1 MSGTLRTV
9 LSARAA
15 DVIGRRAERAALL
28 ELIERDRPLVV
39 AVHGIAGIGKSAL
52 LAAFAEDARARGGAV
67 VSMDCGGI
75 EPTERGFLVAL
86 DHAIGKPAIGGPAIG
101 GQAIGGQAIGKPA
114 IGGPAIG
121 GVGAQPALGSTPI
134 TSVAEAAAALAGRG
148 DRVVL
153 ILDTYEQLRL
163 LDTWLRQE
171 LVPGLHDNTRLALA
185 GRQPPGA
192 AWISDF
198 GDLLA
203 TVPLANL
210 AAPDAVA
217 LLRRDGLSGADATRV
232 TRFTHG
238 HPLALRLAA
247 STRGAR
253 PDLTVPDAAIA
264 TVITELA
271 RVYLSGL
278 DQRTRAVLDAAC
290 TLRRPTLSLLGAL
303 LPELAPR
310 DAYDVLLPL
319 PFVDFGPDGLVL
331 HETVREVV
339 AALLRVNDPP
349 AYRAHKIAAW
359 RQLRRELRTAPPAD
373 LWRYTADL
381 LYLIENPAVR
391 EAFFPTTGQR
401 YAVEPARPADEA
413 RITAIAGAHQSA
425 GAVSVMRSWWVALPS
440 AFRVARDSDGSP
452 AAFQCVCEATS
463 VPAWLL
469 AADPV
474 ATRWREHLR
483 ANPVPRGQQVLFLRH
498 MLAADGGEATTP
510 AYAALILDLKRRY
523 LEMRPRLRRIYS
535 VAADPAAALFQFAPL
550 GFARLPDGAA
560 DIGGATYHALYN
572 DFGPSSIDGWLT
584 DLAAREMLIADDA
597 LLDPDRRQLN
607 LDGARADLT
616 KLEFEVLQ
624 YLYEHQGRVVG
635 RVALLRDVWGYDW
648 TGGSNVV
655 EVVISA
661 LRRKLGDNATSLQ
674 TVRGAG
680 YRFSAPS

>member
-1 MSGTLRTV
+1 MSGTLRT
-9 LSARAA
+9 LLAARAA
-15 DVIGRRAERAALL
+15 AVIGRQAERAVLL
-28 ELIERDRPLVV
+28 ELAERDRPLVV
-39 AVHGIAGIGKSAL
+39 AVHGI
-52 LAAFAEDARARGGAV
+52 
-67 VSMDCGGI
+67 
-75 EPTERGFLVAL
+75 EPTERGFLAAL
-86 DHAIGKPAIGGPAIG
+86 GRAIGALRAEPPGGTRPMA
-101 GQAIGGQAIGKPA
+101 
-114 IGGPAIG
+114 
-121 GVGAQPALGSTPI
+121 T
-134 TSVAEAAAALAGRG
+134 VAEAAATLGALG

-153 ILDTYEQLRL
+153 VLDTYEQLRL

-171 LVPGLHDNTRLALA
+171 LVPGLRDNTRLALA
-185 GRQPPGA
+185 GREPPVA
-192 AWISDF
+192 AWIRDF

-210 AAPDAVA
+210 AAADAGA
-217 LLRRDGLSGADATRV
+217 LLRREGLSGADAARV

-247 STRGAR
+247 SARGAR

-264 TVITELA
+264 TVVTELA

-278 DQRTRAVLDAAC
+278 DQPARAVLDAAC
-290 TLRRPTLSLLGAL
+290 TLRRPTMSLLGAL
-303 LPELAPR
+303 LPDVPPH
-310 DAYDVLLPL
+310 DAYDMLRPL
-319 PFVDFGPDGLVL
+319 PFVEFGPDGLVL
-331 HETVREVV
+331 HDTVREVV

-349 AYRAHKIAAW
+349 AYRAHRIAAW

-391 EAFFPTTGQR
+391 EAFFPTASHR

-413 RITAIAGAHQSA
+413 QVTAIARAHQSA
-425 GAVSVMRSWWVALPS
+425 GAVAVMRSWWDTIPS

-452 AAFQCVCEATS
+452 AAFQCLCEATS
-463 VPAWLL
+463 VPARLL

-474 ATRWREHLR
+474 AATWREHLR

-510 AYAALILDLKRRY
+510 AHAALVLDLKRRY

-535 VAADPAAALFQFAPL
+535 LAADPAAALSQFAPL

-560 DIGGATYHALYN
+560 DIGGTTYHALYN

-584 DLAAREMLIADDA
+584 DLAAREMLIDDDA
-597 LLDPDRRQLN
+597 LLDSDRRQLI
-607 LDGARADLT
+607 LDGTRTDLT
-616 KLEFEVLQ
+616 KLEFDVLQ
-624 YLYEHQGRVVG
+624 YLYEREGRVVG
-635 RVALLRDVWGYDW
+635 RAALLRDVWGYDW
-648 TGGSNVV
+648 SGGSNVV

-661 LRRKLGDNATSLQ
+661 LRRKLGDSAGNLQ

-680 YRFSAPS
+680 YRFTAPP

>member
-1 MSGTLRTV
+1 MSGTLRT
-9 LSARAA
+9 LLGARAA
-15 DVIGRRAERAALL
+15 AVVGRQAERAVLL
-28 ELIERDRPLVV
+28 DLAERDRPLVV

-52 LAAFAEDARARGGAV
+52 LAAFAEDARAHGAAV
-67 VSMDCGGI
+67 VSLDCGGI
-75 EPTERGFLVAL
+75 EPTERGFLAAL
-86 DHAIGKPAIGGPAIG
+86 DRAIGALRAEPPGGTRPMA
-101 GQAIGGQAIGKPA
+101 
-114 IGGPAIG
+114 
-121 GVGAQPALGSTPI
+121 T
-134 TSVAEAAAALAGRG
+134 VAEAAAVLSGLG

-153 ILDTYEQLRL
+153 VLDTYEQLRL

-171 LVPGLHDNTRLALA
+171 LVPGLRDNTRLALA
-185 GRQPPGA
+185 GREPPVA

-210 AAPDAVA
+210 AAADAGA
-217 LLRRDGLSGADATRV
+217 LLRREGLSGADAARV

-247 STRGAR
+247 SARGAR
-253 PDLTVPDAAIA
+253 PDLTVPDAAVA
-264 TVITELA
+264 TVVTELA

-278 DQRTRAVLDAAC
+278 DQPTRAVLDAAC

-303 LPELAPR
+303 LPDVPPH
-310 DAYDVLLPL
+310 DAYDMLRPL
-319 PFVDFGPDGLVL
+319 PFVEFGPDGLVL
-331 HETVREVV
+331 HDTVREVV

-349 AYRAHKIAAW
+349 AYRAHRIAAW
-359 RQLRRELRTAPPAD
+359 QQLRRELRTAPPAD

-391 EAFFPTTGQR
+391 EAFFPTASHR

-413 RITAIAGAHQSA
+413 QITAIARAHQPA
-425 GAVSVMRSWWVALPS
+425 GAVAVMRSWWDAMPS
-440 AFRVARDSDGSP
+440 AFRVARDPDGSP
-452 AAFQCVCEATS
+452 AAFQCLCEATS
-463 VPAWLL
+463 VPARLL

-474 ATRWREHLR
+474 AATWREHLR

-510 AYAALILDLKRRY
+510 AHAALILDLKRRY

-535 VAADPAAALFQFAPL
+535 LAADPAAALSQFAPL

-560 DIGGATYHALYN
+560 EIGGTTYHALYN

-584 DLAAREMLIADDA
+584 DLAAREMLIDNHG
-597 LLDPDRRQLN
+597 LLDPDRRQLI
-607 LDGARADLT
+607 LDGTRADLT
-616 KLEFEVLQ
+616 KLEFDVLQ
-624 YLYEHQGRVVG
+624 YLHEREGRVVG
-635 RVALLRDVWGYDW
+635 RAALLRDVWGYDW
-648 TGGSNVV
+648 SGGSNVV

-661 LRRKLGDNATSLQ
+661 LRRKLGGSAGSLQ

-680 YRFSAPS
+680 YRFTGPP

>member
-1 MSGTLRTV
+1 MSGTLRT
-9 LSARAA
+9 LLGARAA
-15 DVIGRRAERAALL
+15 AVVGRHAERAVLL
-28 ELIERDRPLVV
+28 DLVERDRPLVV

-52 LAAFAEDARARGGAV
+52 LAAFAEDARAHGAAV
-67 VSMDCGGI
+67 VSLDCGGI
-75 EPTERGFLVAL
+75 EPTERGFLAAL
-86 DHAIGKPAIGGPAIG
+86 DRAIGALR
-101 GQAIGGQAIGKPA
+101 
-114 IGGPAIG
+114 
-121 GVGAQPALGSTPI
+121 AQPPGRARPMT
-134 TSVAEAAAALAGRG
+134 TVAAAAAALSGLG

-153 ILDTYEQLRL
+153 VLDTYEQLRL

-171 LVPGLHDNTRLALA
+171 LVPGLRDNTRLALA
-185 GRQPPGA
+185 GREPPVA
-192 AWISDF
+192 AWIGDF

-210 AAPDAVA
+210 APADAGA
-217 LLRRDGLSGADATRV
+217 LLRREGLSDADAARV

-247 STRGAR
+247 SARGAR
-253 PDLTVPDAAIA
+253 PDLTVPDAAVA
-264 TVITELA
+264 TVVTELA

-278 DQRTRAVLDAAC
+278 DQPTRAVLDAAC

-303 LPELAPR
+303 LPEVPPHE
-310 DAYDVLLPL
+310 AYDMLRPL
-319 PFVDFGPDGLVL
+319 PFVEFGPDGLIL
-331 HETVREVV
+331 HDTVREVV

-349 AYRAHKIAAW
+349 AYRAHRIAAW

-391 EAFFPTTGQR
+391 EAFFPTASHR

-413 RITAIAGAHQSA
+413 QITAIARAHQPA
-425 GAVSVMRSWWVALPS
+425 GAVTVMRSWWDTMPS

-452 AAFQCVCEATS
+452 VAFQCLCEATA

-474 ATRWREHLR
+474 AATWREHLR

-510 AYAALILDLKRRY
+510 AHAALILDLKRRY

-535 VAADPAAALFQFAPL
+535 LAADPAAALSQFAPL
-550 GFARLPDGAA
+550 GFARLPEGAA
-560 DIGGATYHALYN
+560 EIGGTTYHALYN

-584 DLAAREMLIADDA
+584 DLAAREMLVDDDV
-597 LLDPDRRQLN
+597 LLDRDRRQLI
-607 LDGARADLT
+607 LAGTRADLT
-616 KLEFEVLQ
+616 KLEFDVLQ
-624 YLYEHQGRVVG
+624 YLYEREGRVVG
-635 RVALLRDVWGYDW
+635 RPALLRDVWGYDW
-648 TGGSNVV
+648 SGGSNVV

-661 LRRKLGDNATSLQ
+661 LRRKLGDSAGSLQ

-680 YRFSAPS
+680 YRFTAPP

>member
-1 MSGTLRTV
+1 MTGTLRT
-9 LSARAA
+9 LLGARAA
-15 DVIGRRAERAALL
+15 AVVGRHAERSVLL
-28 ELIERDRPLVV
+28 GLAERDRPLVV

-52 LAAFAEDARARGGAV
+52 LAAFADDAHAHGAAV
-67 VSMDCGGI
+67 VSLDCGGI
-75 EPTERGFLVAL
+75 EPTERGFLAAL
-86 DHAIGKPAIGGPAIG
+86 DRAIGALRAPRPA
-101 GQAIGGQAIGKPA
+101 
-114 IGGPAIG
+114 
-121 GVGAQPALGSTPI
+121 GAEPI
-134 TSVAEAAAALAGRG
+134 VTVAGAAAALGGLG

-153 ILDTYEQLRL
+153 VLDTYEQFRL

-171 LVPGLHDNTRLALA
+171 LVPALHDNTRLALA
-185 GRQPPGA
+185 GREPPVS

-210 AAPDAVA
+210 AAADAGA
-217 LLRRDGLSGADATRV
+217 LLRREGLSDADADRV
-232 TRFTHG
+232 TRVTHG
-238 HPLALRLAA
+238 HPLALRLAV

-264 TVITELA
+264 TVVSELA
-271 RVYLSGL
+271 RVYLFGQ
-278 DQRTRAVLDAAC
+278 DPATRAVLDAVCA
-290 TLRRPTLSLLGAL
+290 LRRPTLSLLGAL
-303 LPELAPR
+303 LPDVEPHH
-310 DAYDVLLPL
+310 AYDLLRPL

-339 AALLRVNDPP
+339 ATLLRANDPA

-381 LYLIENPAVR
+381 LYLIDNPAVR
-391 EAFFPTTGQR
+391 EAFFPTAGQP
-401 YAVEPARPADEA
+401 YAVEPARPTDAA
-413 RITAIAGAHQSA
+413 AITAIAREHQPA
-425 GAVSVMRSWWVALPS
+425 GAVAVLKSWWDTMPS

-452 AAFQCVCEATS
+452 AAFQCLCEATS

-474 ATRWREHLR
+474 ATTWREHMR
-483 ANPVPRGQQVLFLRH
+483 ANPVPRGQRVLFLRH

-510 AYAALILDLKRRY
+510 AHAALILDLKRRY

-535 VAADPAAALFQFAPL
+535 MAADPAAALSQFAPL
-550 GFARLPDGAA
+550 GFAHLPDGAA
-560 DIGGATYHALYN
+560 QIGGTTYHALYN

-584 DLAAREMLIADDA
+584 DLAAREMLVADDG
-597 LLDPDRRQLN
+597 LLDPDRRQFV
-607 LDGARADLT
+607 LDGTRVDLT
-616 KLEFEVLQ
+616 KLEFDVLH
-624 YLYEHQGRVVG
+624 YLYEHEGRVVG
-635 RVALLRDVWGYDW
+635 RADLLRDVWGFDW

-661 LRRKLGDNATSLQ
+661 LRRKLGPGAATLH

-680 YRFSAPS
+680 YRFTAPS

>member
-1 MSGTLRTV
+1 MSGTLRT
-9 LSARAA
+9 LLGARAA
-15 DVIGRRAERAALL
+15 AVVGRQAERAVLL
-28 ELIERDRPLVV
+28 DLAERDRPLVV

-52 LAAFAEDARARGGAV
+52 LAAFAEDARAHGAAV
-67 VSMDCGGI
+67 VSLDCGGI
-75 EPTERGFLVAL
+75 EPTERGFLAAL
-86 DHAIGKPAIGGPAIG
+86 DRAIG
-101 GQAIGGQAIGKPA
+101 
-114 IGGPAIG
+114 
-121 GVGAQPALGSTPI
+121 ALRAEPPGRTRPMA
-134 TSVAEAAAALAGRG
+134 TVAEAAAVLSGLG

-153 ILDTYEQLRL
+153 VLDTYEQLRL

-171 LVPGLHDNTRLALA
+171 LVPGLRDNTRLALA
-185 GRQPPGA
+185 GREPPVA

-203 TVPLANL
+203 MVPLANL
-210 AAPDAVA
+210 AAADAGA
-217 LLRRDGLSGADATRV
+217 LLRREGLSGADAARV

-247 STRGAR
+247 SARGAR
-253 PDLTVPDAAIA
+253 PDLTVPDAAVA
-264 TVITELA
+264 TVVTELA

-278 DQRTRAVLDAAC
+278 DQPTRAVLDAAC

-303 LPELAPR
+303 LPDVPPH
-310 DAYDVLLPL
+310 DAYDLLRPL
-319 PFVDFGPDGLVL
+319 PFVEFGPDGLVL
-331 HETVREVV
+331 HDTVREVV

-349 AYRAHKIAAW
+349 AYRAHRIAAW
-359 RQLRRELRTAPPAD
+359 RQLRRELRTAPPTD

-391 EAFFPTTGQR
+391 EAFFPTAGHR

-413 RITAIAGAHQSA
+413 QITAIARAHQPA
-425 GAVSVMRSWWVALPS
+425 GAVAVMRSWWDAMPS
-440 AFRVARDSDGSP
+440 AFRVARDPDGSP
-452 AAFQCVCEATS
+452 AAFQCLCEATS
-463 VPAWLL
+463 VPAGLL

-474 ATRWREHLR
+474 AVTWREHLR

-510 AYAALILDLKRRY
+510 AHAALVLDLKRRY

-535 VAADPAAALFQFAPL
+535 LAADPAAMLSQFAPL

-560 DIGGATYHALYN
+560 EIGGTTYHALYN

-584 DLAAREMLIADDA
+584 DLAAREMLIDNHA
-597 LLDPDRRQLN
+597 LLDPDRRQLI
-607 LDGARADLT
+607 LDGTRADLT
-616 KLEFEVLQ
+616 KLEFDVLQ
-624 YLYEHQGRVVG
+624 YLHEREGRVVG
-635 RVALLRDVWGYDW
+635 RAALLRDVWGYDW
-648 TGGSNVV
+648 SGGSNVV

-661 LRRKLGDNATSLQ
+661 LRRKLGDNAGSLQ

-680 YRFSAPS
+680 YRFTGPP